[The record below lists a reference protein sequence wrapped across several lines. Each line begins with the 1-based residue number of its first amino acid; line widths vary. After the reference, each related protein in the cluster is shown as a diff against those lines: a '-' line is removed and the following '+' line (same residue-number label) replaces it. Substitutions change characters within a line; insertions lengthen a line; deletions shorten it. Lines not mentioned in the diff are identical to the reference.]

1 MTNMTGEIV
10 SLSDAEIEE
19 VDGGLLMAVAAVVG
33 IAAGLV
39 YIGGE
44 LHDALCNQ
52 H

>member
-1 MTNMTGEIV
+1 MTNMNGNIV
-10 SLSDAEIEE
+10 SLSDAEVEE
-19 VDGGLLMAVAAVVG
+19 VDGGLLMGVAAVVG

-44 LHDALCNQ
+44 LHDALCRD